1 MNNGVCRQ
9 LFVNYTCECLDNS
22 YSGRHCEIIAT
33 QIMIYQTISKSV
45 ASIAIIIMASVA
57 IFLIIMDVLK
67 YFFNIDVTRHE
78 FERIRRRKYAK
89 KKKPQPVAIRFI
101 YVNPQPV
108 TLPSETVIP
117 ITREVIV

>member
-1 MNNGVCRQ
+1 MNNGVCHQ
-9 LFVNYTCECLDNS
+9 LLVNYTCECLDNR
-22 YSGRHCEIIAT
+22 YFGRHCEIIAT

-57 IFLIIMDVLK
+57 IFVVIMDVLK
-67 YFFNIDVTRHE
+67 YFFNIDVARQE
-78 FERIRRRKYAK
+78 VERMRRRKYAK
-89 KKKPQPVAIRFI
+89 KKKPQPIAIRFI

-108 TLPSETVIP
+108 TVPSEAAIP